1 MRHSANSRE
10 TGVSGWFARTCRGPE
25 AVARGLLRDGFP
37 AAPAKRG
44 CRVVTRA
51 PVARLCGLS
60 TVDNEAERGP
70 AVPAISRDEV
80 AHLARLSRLALS
92 DAELDQF
99 AGQLDS
105 ILSHVRTISEV
116 AAADVPAT
124 ASPNPAT
131 NVTRPDEVV
140 PGLTPREA
148 LSGAPAVD
156 EQRFMVPQILGEGE

>member
-1 MRHSANSRE
+1 M
-10 TGVSGWFARTCRGPE
+10 
-25 AVARGLLRDGFP
+25 
-37 AAPAKRG
+37 
-44 CRVVTRA
+44 
-51 PVARLCGLS
+51 
-60 TVDNEAERGP
+60 
-70 AVPAISRDEV
+70 PAISRDEV

-105 ILSHVRTISEV
+105 ILSHMRTISEV
-116 AAADVPAT
+116 AAADVPPT

-156 EQRFMVPQILGEGE
+156 EQRFMVPQILGEAE